1 MMFSELDDEL
11 AAPFALS
18 IHLAALDSGCTS
30 HAVMEIAVPEGAI
43 VDTSRPT
50 NIRTALNG
58 ASIHARGRSS
68 SGILEDFLVIGGN
81 KLAKN
86 LVSIPK
92 LDRMGYTITFRNGKG
107 VVTNAQGNIITSAP
121 LSKHDLYEFDI
132 RQMFDTSTVAPA
144 AMLGSVDLPDADP

>member
-1 MMFSELDDEL
+1 MLAKRENDTSNGFIPKRRREYEEDEFGMMFSELDDEL
-11 AAPFALS
+11 EAPFALS

-30 HAVMEIAVPEGAI
+30 HAVMEIAVSEGAI

-58 ASIHARGRSS
+58 ASIHARGRAS

-86 LVSIPK
+86 LISIPR
-92 LDRMGYTITFRNGKG
+92 LDCMGFTITFRNG
-107 VVTNAQGNIITSAP
+107 
-121 LSKHDLYEFDI
+121 
-132 RQMFDTSTVAPA
+132 
-144 AMLGSVDLPDADP
+144 